1 MSNFRR
7 AAAFVS
13 MGSSKVMSG
22 SSSRIQCSM
31 SDAEQAGWEQRQ
43 KEASESKNEPFQSE
57 WRWTLNWDAITPNI
71 IVGSCPRSPEDIDRM
86 VDEAGIDAVLNLQSN
101 LCFDALKIPFEAIR
115 RRAVERGI
123 RLERVEIRDFDHAD
137 QSLMLPVAV
146 RVLNSLLARGMKVYV
161 HCTAGINRAT
171 LTTVGHLTFV
181 QQMDLEEAVAKV
193 KNARPIAHPYIDCWT
208 EVRRRLLDGR
218 RDEITRISEEVYAAR
233 VANNNDGTK
242 LSDWVVAEKRV
253 ISNSFQRYLDTDLAM
268 LDMESAY
275 LHHCFELEHSKSS
288 PPGANGNGSAATS
301 RHVVVDSI

>member
-1 MSNFRR
+1 M
-7 AAAFVS
+7 
-13 MGSSKVMSG
+13 
-22 SSSRIQCSM
+22 SSSGRVQCSV

-43 KEASESKNEPFQSE
+43 KEASESKNEPFQ

-115 RRAVERGI
+115 KRAVERGI

-181 QQMDLEEAVAKV
+181 QGMDLEDAVAKV
-193 KNARPIAHPYIDCWT
+193 KSARPIAHPYIDCWT

-218 RDEITRISEEVYAAR
+218 RDEVTRISEEIYAAR
-233 VANNNDGTK
+233 VASNTDGTK

-268 LDMESAY
+268 LDMESAW
-275 LHHCFELEHSKSS
+275 LQRRFELEHPKSS
-288 PPGANGNGSAATS
+288 GANGNGSAAS
-301 RHVVVDSI
+301 PRHVVVDTI